1 MPSELFSPPPFSSPV
16 FDPPMDRGLLSR
28 TLSGYQPINSF
39 QFKWKFLINIFLL
52 FVGVLIPMLEIQP
65 SQEENAT

>member
-16 FDPPMDRGLLSR
+16 FDPPMDRGLLSQ

-39 QFKWKFLINIFLL
+39 QFKWKFLTNIFPL
-52 FVGVLIPMLEIQP
+52 FVGVLSPMLEIQP

>member
-1 MPSELFSPPPFSSPV
+1 MPSELFSPPPFSSPA

-52 FVGVLIPMLEIQP
+52 FVGVLSPMLEIQP

>member
-1 MPSELFSPPPFSSPV
+1 MPSELFSPPPFSIPV

-39 QFKWKFLINIFLL
+39 QFKWEFLINIFPL
-52 FVGVLIPMLEIQP
+52 FVGVLSPMLEIQP